1 MNVDYSVYE
10 GTVVAGSVDKVM
22 LRGRLIIDGDRYLGR
37 KGDGQ
42 FLKRDRCHHLP

>member
-10 GTVVAGSVDKVM
+10 GTVVAGSVDKVL

-37 KGDGQ
+37 PGHGAFQ
-42 FLKRDRCHHLP
+42 RRDTCGYLT